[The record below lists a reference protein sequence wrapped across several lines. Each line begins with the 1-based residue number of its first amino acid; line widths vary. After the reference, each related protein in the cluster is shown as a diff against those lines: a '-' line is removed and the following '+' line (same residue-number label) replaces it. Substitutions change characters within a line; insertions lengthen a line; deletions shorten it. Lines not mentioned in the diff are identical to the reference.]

1 MKKEEIFKIIEK
13 YNNIMLKLKLEEKL
27 NALEKNFDIQNARA
41 EAISTARECET
52 EEITKT
58 LKKYLSNNGVV
69 AIGYNLLEDCDL
81 ADLLY
86 AFNSIKEGILC

>member
-1 MKKEEIFKIIEK
+1 MNKEKVLKIIEQ
-13 YNNIMLKLKLEEKL
+13 YNIIMSKLKLDEKL

-58 LKKYLSNNGVV
+58 LKKYLSNKGVF
-69 AIGYNLLEDCDL
+69 AIGENMLEYCPLTDLIYACNNLID
-81 ADLLY
+81 
-86 AFNSIKEGILC
+86 